1 MDMSSV
7 GTKIAAPR
15 FLLMVA
21 LSSASICM
29 PSAAHASQSAAVTR
43 EITAFASAWAGITA
57 YSATVAMVDEKGTQ
71 SQDVVFDYIFRK
83 PSNITVHVVAGK
95 NVGVTLTW
103 EGGPTVIARRGSG
116 FVALFKKTLSLHDP
130 LVTTLRGS
138 TIDDVSFG
146 AILAQGRHDP
156 GSLSEAPG
164 EVIGGIHTDA
174 VTLTRAASLT
184 DAGLTREVVELSAV
198 THLPMR
204 VLSYEGSALVQDVEF
219 SNVKVER

>member
-1 MDMSSV
+1 MNMFGLV
-7 GTKIAAPR
+7 TKIAAR
-15 FLLMVA
+15 RVVVLAGFTT
-21 LSSASICM
+21 ASVCM
-29 PSAAHASQSAAVTR
+29 PSVAHASQSAAAAR

-57 YSATVAMVDEKGTQ
+57 YSATVAMVDQKGTQ
-71 SQDVVFDYIFRK
+71 SQSVVFNYMFRK
-83 PSNITVHVVAGK
+83 PSNITVHVVAGR

-103 EGGPTVIARRGSG
+103 DGGPTVIAWRGSG
-116 FVALFKKTLSLHDP
+116 FVALFKRTLSLHDP

-146 AILAQGRHDP
+146 AILAQGQHDA
-156 GSLSEAPG
+156 GSLSEAAG
-164 EVIGGIHTDA
+164 ETIGGVHTDA
-174 VTLTRAASLT
+174 VTLIRTGSSA

-204 VLSYEGSALVQDVEF
+204 VMSYEGSALVQDVEF